1 MNVAINGL
9 GRIGRA
15 TLKILL
21 ERSDIRLV
29 AINDLVPGDNLA
41 YLLNY
46 DSVYGRYSKRVEAV
60 DGALTVDGKRIALS
74 AEKDPGNLL
83 WGRLGVDIVFECTG
97 AFLKHADLAQH
108 IKAGAS
114 RVILSA
120 PPKGD
125 DIPTIVYGVNEDA
138 ARGSDIIS
146 CASCT
151 TNCITPLI
159 EVMGR
164 RVGIRKATLTTIH
177 AYTVSQSIVDSPNRH
192 WERGRAGAMNFVPTT
207 TGAAKATTKALPQY
221 KGKFDGLAVR
231 GPVAVGSLADVVCVT
246 SRPTSVEEVN
256 SIFEQEASTERY
268 RNVLAVSQD
277 PIVSSD
283 IIQQPYG
290 SVVDLALTQVIDG
303 DLVKLLSWY
312 DNEWGYAHQMVQQA
326 AWIATHDLQ
335 KVHAH

>member
-15 TLKILL
+15 TFKILL
-21 ERSDIRLV
+21 ERSDLSLV
-29 AINDLVPGDNLA
+29 AVNDLVPGDNLA

-46 DSVYGRYSKRVEAV
+46 DSVYGRYSKRVEAMAS
-60 DGALTVDGKRIALS
+60 ALSAGGKRIALS
-74 AEKDPGNLL
+74 AEKDPANLP
-83 WGRLGVDIVFECTG
+83 WGRLGVDLVFECTG
-97 AFLKHADLAQH
+97 AFLTHAELAKH
-108 IKAGAS
+108 IKAGAA

-125 DIPTIVYGVNEDA
+125 DIPTIVYGVNQDG
-138 ARGSDIIS
+138 ARGAEIIS

-164 RVGIRKATLTTIH
+164 RIGIRKAALTTIH
-177 AYTVSQSIVDSPNRH
+177 AYTVSQSIVDIPNRH
-192 WERGRAGAMNFVPTT
+192 WERGRAGAVNFVPTT

-246 SRPTSVEEVN
+246 ARPTSVEEVN

-268 RNVLAVSQD
+268 RNVLSVAKD

-312 DNEWGYAHQMVQQA
+312 DNEWGYAHQMVRQA
-326 AWIATHDLQ
+326 AWVGAHDLQ
-335 KVHAH
+335 IANQ

>member
-21 ERSDIRLV
+21 ERSDMRLV

-46 DSVYGRYSKRVEAV
+46 DSVYGRYSKRAEAV
-60 DGALTVDGKRIALS
+60 DESLTVDGKRIALS
-74 AEKDPGNLL
+74 AERDPANLA
-83 WGRLGVDIVFECTG
+83 WGRLGVDLVFECTG
-97 AFLKHADLAQH
+97 AFLQHADLAKH
-108 IKAGAS
+108 IKAGAG

-125 DIPTIVYGVNEDA
+125 DVPTIVYGVNEDA
-138 ARGSDIIS
+138 ARGSDVIS

-164 RVGIRKATLTTIH
+164 RVGIRKTTLTTIH

-246 SRPTSVEEVN
+246 ARPTSVEEVN

-268 RNVLAVSQD
+268 RSVLAVAKD

-283 IIQQPYG
+283 VIQQPYG
-290 SVVDLALTQVIDG
+290 SIVDLGFTQVIDG

-326 AWIATHDLQ
+326 AWIGARAMET
-335 KVHAH
+335 A